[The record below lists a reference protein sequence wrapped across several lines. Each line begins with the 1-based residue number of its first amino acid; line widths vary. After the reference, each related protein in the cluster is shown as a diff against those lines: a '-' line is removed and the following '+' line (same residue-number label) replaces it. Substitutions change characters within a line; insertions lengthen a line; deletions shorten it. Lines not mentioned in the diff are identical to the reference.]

1 MSRFCRSLLNTYQG
15 KRAFR
20 PPLQRFNDIEERM
33 IGKRGGRVRFNLRSM
48 RPNSFMNVYSTAGQK
63 QRRSDPSLIHFEEG
77 EYDGGVADNVVEE
90 EFEEPNQ
97 VRKNANFAMEKS
109 ALTDPKA
116 SDTSTALS
124 VALLVTW
131 CVPKRCR
138 KHSFK
143 CGS

>member
-1 MSRFCRSLLNTYQG
+1 MLNTYQG

-63 QRRSDPSLIHFEEG
+63 QRRSDPSRMNFEEG
-77 EYDGGVADNVVEE
+77 EYDNAVEE

-97 VRKNANFAMEKS
+97 VSSNFKRQFRHGKVCPD

-116 SDTSTALS
+116 S
-124 VALLVTW
+124 
-131 CVPKRCR
+131 
-138 KHSFK
+138 
-143 CGS
+143 